1 MKLIENT
8 DGLDIDIISGKFDDD
23 FSDLVFNTKNVVK
36 DCLFVCIK
44 GRNFDT
50 HDVIDEIVKL
60 GAKAVVVERD
70 IKRDDI
76 CVIKVDSTRAA
87 LARLSAAYF
96 GHPAKKMKIIGI
108 TGTKGKTDRK
118 SVV

>member
-60 GAKAVVVERD
+60 GAKAVVVESIEGFERRD
-70 IKRDDI
+70 MSQFNYIKNVIRDNL
-76 CVIKVDSTRAA
+76 KAF
-87 LARLSAAYF
+87 LLE
-96 GHPAKKMKIIGI
+96 K
-108 TGTKGKTDRK
+108 TGRNPMILPIVLD
-118 SVV
+118 

>member
-50 HDVIDEIVKL
+50 HNVIDEIVKL
-60 GAKAVVVERD
+60 GAKAVVVERN
-70 IKRDDI
+70 IKRDDSVTSHLFL
-76 CVIKVDSTRAA
+76 CA
-87 LARLSAAYF
+87 LNEPKKNR
-96 GHPAKKMKIIGI
+96 PALNY
-108 TGTKGKTDRK
+108 TKTAVLK
-118 SVV
+118 